1 MSDELNRT
9 GRQGDVVMGRQEEKE
24 TRGPEAVSPIT
35 QPSNHRVAASPR
47 PRVNIL
53 PYLILVF
60 GVVAMGMSGIFVRWA
75 NAPGAV
81 SAFYR
86 MVIAIAVFALPVFM
100 RVKREAPLSPRHLRF
115 AIIGGIFFS
124 LDLAIWNTSVM
135 MTSAANATLFGNTS
149 VIWVA
154 LGALVIFKEKLR
166 PAFWLGLFIA
176 IIGILVV
183 LGQDFLTH
191 PTLGMGDLLAM
202 FAGVWYGFFFLV
214 AERARDKL
222 SSLVAWWVSSA
233 SSAIALFIICLVFQ
247 LPLLGYPAETY
258 WNILGLALVVQVA
271 SLLSV
276 NYALGHL
283 PASIVAPTSLGQPVV
298 TALLAIPLL
307 GQPLGIVQILGGLLV
322 MAGIIIVHRSKV
334 R

>member
-1 MSDELNRT
+1 MPSKGAEEQRGKGEELRRNNA
-9 GRQGDVVMGRQEEKE
+9 
-24 TRGPEAVSPIT
+24 PL
-35 QPSNHRVAASPR
+35 R
-47 PRVNIL
+47 PRTLAPLL
-53 PYLILVF
+53 PYLALVL
-60 GVVAMGMSGIFVRWA
+60 GVTAMGMSGIFVRWA

-81 SAFYR
+81 TGFYR
-86 MVIAIAVFALPVFM
+86 MLIAIAVFALPVGL
-100 RVKREAPLSPRHLRF
+100 RWKRESPLSARHLWF
-115 AIIGGIFFS
+115 AVLGGIFFAF
-124 LDLAIWNTSVM
+124 DLAIWNTSVM

-154 LGALVIFKEKLR
+154 LGALILFKEKLR
-166 PAFWLGLFIA
+166 PIFWGGLILA
-176 IIGILVV
+176 CIGILVV

-191 PTLGMGDLLAM
+191 PTLGWGDTLAM
-202 FAGVWYGFFFLV
+202 VAGVWYGFFFLV

-233 SSAIALFIICLVFQ
+233 ASTVGLFAICLA
-247 LPLLGYPAETY
+247 LGYPLLGYPPETY
-258 WNILGLALVVQVA
+258 WSILGLAIVVQVI

-298 TALLAIPLL
+298 TAILAIPLL
-307 GQPLGIVQILGGLLV
+307 GQSLDGLQIVGGLLV
-322 MAGIIIVHRSKV
+322 MAGIIIVHRSKA

>member
-1 MSDELNRT
+1 MSQRKGAEEQRSRDEESRRNDAPPLARPPAPN
-9 GRQGDVVMGRQEEKE
+9 
-24 TRGPEAVSPIT
+24 SP
-35 QPSNHRVAASPR
+35 HRRA
-47 PRVNIL
+47 NIV
-53 PYLILVF
+53 PYLVLVF

-86 MVIAIAVFALPVFM
+86 MLIAVAVFAVPVAL
-100 RVKREAPLSPRHLRF
+100 RAKREAPLSPRHLRF
-115 AIIGGIFFS
+115 AIIGGIFFA

-154 LGALVIFKEKLR
+154 LSALVIFKEKLR
-166 PAFWLGLFIA
+166 PAFWLGLLIA
-176 IIGILVV
+176 IIGILIV

-191 PTLGMGDLLAM
+191 PQLGMGDLLAI
-202 FAGVWYGFFFLV
+202 FAGVWYGLFFLS
-214 AERARDKL
+214 AERSRDKL

-233 SSAIALFIICLVFQ
+233 TSTVALLIICLAFGY
-247 LPLLGYPAETY
+247 PLSGYPAQTY
-258 WNILGLALVVQVA
+258 WSILGLALVVQVM

-307 GQPLGIVQILGGLLV
+307 DQPLDLWQIIGGVLV
-322 MAGIIIVHRSKV
+322 LAGIILVHRAKTKG
-334 R
+334 

>member
-1 MSDELNRT
+1 MTNTIYPSKKNRSVQFPNHPT
-9 GRQGDVVMGRQEEKE
+9 
-24 TRGPEAVSPIT
+24 TEA
-35 QPSNHRVAASPR
+35 PR

-60 GVVAMGMSGIFVRWA
+60 GVTAMGMSGIFVRWA

-86 MVIAIAVFALPVFM
+86 MLIAVAVFAVPVGL

-115 AIIGGIFFS
+115 AVIGGIFFA
-124 LDLAIWNTSVM
+124 LDLAIWNTSAL

-166 PAFWLGLFIA
+166 PAFWLGLLIA
-176 IIGILVV
+176 IVGILVV

-191 PTLGMGDLLAM
+191 PTLGMGDLLAIL
-202 FAGVWYGFFFLV
+202 AGVWYGLFFLA
-214 AERARDKL
+214 AERSRDKL

-233 SSAIALFIICLVFQ
+233 TSTVALLLICVVFGF
-247 LPLLGYPAETY
+247 PLTGYPAQTY
-258 WNILGLALVVQVA
+258 WSILGLALVVQVM

-307 GQPLGIVQILGGLLV
+307 GQSLDLIQVLGGVLV
-322 MAGIIIVHRSKV
+322 LAGIIIVHRSKTKG
-334 R
+334 